1 MSPVFSLRVVLA
13 VLFVGACLV
22 VWPLWPWLVFAVW
35 TAAALRPLRVRLTR
49 WLRGRARA
57 SAVLCALMLAIV
69 VVPVVALSVTFVND
83 AVAFGERVVSS
94 TSGRDALLAIVTEP
108 RDTAAASPSAPW
120 WTLPHVMSALSAHG
134 ERAWALASTVAG
146 VTGRVLLGL
155 FVFFAS
161 TYLWMVQEANVVLWL
176 ERNVPAPATTL
187 RRFGRA
193 FLETGRAL
201 FLGFGLTSLAQAVIT
216 TGAFLALGV
225 PRPFALGIFAFF
237 ASFVPILGSSL
248 VWAPVAL
255 GLAATGHVGKGIA
268 MAVVGT
274 LAAGVDYVLRP
285 LAARW
290 ASLEMH
296 GAVLLFSM
304 LGGAAMFG
312 PSGLL
317 LGPLVTRLAIEA
329 ASALREAR
337 SAAG

>member
-1 MSPVFSLRVVLA
+1 
-13 VLFVGACLV
+13 
-22 VWPLWPWLVFAVW
+22 
-35 TAAALRPLRVRLTR
+35 
-49 WLRGRARA
+49 
-57 SAVLCALMLAIV
+57 MLGIV
-69 VVPVVALSVTFVND
+69 VVPLVALSVTFVND
-83 AVAFGERVVSS
+83 AVAFGERVMSS
-94 TSGRDALLAIVTEP
+94 TTGRDALLAIVTEP
-108 RDTAAASPSAPW
+108 RAAAASSPDAPW
-120 WTLPHVMSALSAHG
+120 WTLPHVMSVVSAHG

-146 VTGRVLLGL
+146 VTGHILVGL

-161 TYLWMVQEANVVLWL
+161 AYLWMVEEARIVLWL
-176 ERNVPAPATTL
+176 ERNVPAPASTL

-201 FLGFGLTSLAQAVIT
+201 FLGFGLTGLAQAIIA

-237 ASFVPILGSSL
+237 ASFVPIVGSSL
-248 VWAPVAL
+248 VWVPVAL
-255 GLAATGHVGKGIA
+255 GLAATGHVDKGIA
-268 MAVVGT
+268 MAVIGT
-274 LAAGVDYVLRP
+274 IAAGIDYLLRP

-290 ASLEMH
+290 AALEMH

-317 LGPLVTRLAIEA
+317 LGPIVTRLAIEA

-337 SAAG
+337 PAGA